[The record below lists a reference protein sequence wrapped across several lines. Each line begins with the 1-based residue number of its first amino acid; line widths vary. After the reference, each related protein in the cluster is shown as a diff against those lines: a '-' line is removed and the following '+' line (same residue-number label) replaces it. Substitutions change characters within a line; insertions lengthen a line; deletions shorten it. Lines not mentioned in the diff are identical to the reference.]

1 MHIQIEFVFVIQTST
16 GLIVTVLIVSGFI
29 VQISDK
35 PKGIAVGAAK
45 KCVHSVT
52 CSYALKPSGEQQRVM
67 TLVQWANA
75 ELGKGKKDTYMKR
88 E

>member
-1 MHIQIEFVFVIQTST
+1 MHIRIEFVFVIQTFT
-16 GLIVTVLIVSGFI
+16 GLIVTVLIISGFI
-29 VQISDK
+29 VQIPDK

-67 TLVQWANA
+67 TLYSEPMQSW
-75 ELGKGKKDTYMKR
+75 GKARKIHT
-88 E
+88 